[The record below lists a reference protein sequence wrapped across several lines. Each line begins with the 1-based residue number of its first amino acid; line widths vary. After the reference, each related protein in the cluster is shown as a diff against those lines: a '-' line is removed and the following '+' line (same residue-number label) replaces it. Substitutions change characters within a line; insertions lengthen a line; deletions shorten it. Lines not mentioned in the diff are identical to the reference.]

1 MERIGRYQVERELG
15 RGTMSIVY
23 KAFDPRIDRY
33 LAVKVL
39 REKFAREVS
48 SRKRFLRE
56 ARAAGGLGHPNIVTV
71 FDVGQIDG
79 VPYMAMELLEGD
91 TLDDRLSDDTALSV
105 HETLE
110 IGVQLSSALS
120 YAHER
125 GVIHRDI
132 KPANIYFDSGTGVAK
147 LLDFGIAGITSR
159 DQASQSENGTIAG
172 TPAYMAPEQ
181 IADDKQDARCDLYA
195 LGVVLYRLLSGKLPF
210 DETNISAQMAK
221 VMREPP
227 PSLKPLNPDTPV
239 ELIELAHRLLAKKP
253 AARYNSADE
262 VLEELQDIRA
272 SLSGGVLASALR
284 RGAFWRWPLAVGALV
299 ALVLVLG
306 LSYVYRS
313 QNAAMVSATFGYGEG
328 LASVVAREI
337 AEPLLLEDSA
347 ALGNLVSDFGS
358 NSQVLYLH
366 ITDRSER
373 IQSSTNLFLQDEA
386 VPDWP
391 DAITRRDE
399 TAIRVLQTADGNL
412 EFQVPIRFQARRV
425 GEVYLGLDGSEL
437 SAAARGTLAM
447 MVIVFLVAMLVIM
460 AAFAIL
466 VRHHKRLIER
476 VGWGLRRVG
485 RGHYDFRLDG
495 NRRDEFGNLYR
506 RFNDMAMRLEERH
519 GVRHAGRGDTE
530 QLTITMI
537 SDEADDQEALSQ
549 TAFLS
554 RNASPEQSDAAGQDD
569 EGLSNLDEN
578 NGVDENESVSPKNV
592 AQFPDRSR
600 KEGSD

>member
-39 REKFAREVS
+39 REQFARDVT
-48 SRKRFLRE
+48 SRQRFLRE

-79 VPYMAMELLEGD
+79 VPFMAMELLDGD
-91 TLDDRLSDDTALSV
+91 TLADRLERDDLPNVS
-105 HETLE
+105 ESIE
-110 IGVQLSSALS
+110 IAIQLASALS

-147 LLDFGIAGITSR
+147 LLDFGIAGINSR
-159 DQASQSENGTIAG
+159 PERAASEGGMIAG

-181 IADDKQDARCDLYA
+181 ISGDSQDARCDLYS
-195 LGVVLYRLLSGKLPF
+195 LGVVLYRLLSGRLPF
-210 DETNISAQMAK
+210 DEPNLSEQMAK

-227 PSLKPLNPDTPV
+227 PPLEPLDPDTPV
-239 ELIELAHRLLAKKP
+239 ELVEMTHRLLAKKA
-253 AARYNSADE
+253 AARYDSAEE
-262 VLEELQDIRA
+262 VLEELQDIR
-272 SLSGGVLASALR
+272 SGLRRGLLASAKR
-284 RGAFWRWPLAVGALV
+284 SGAAWRWPMAVGALV

-313 QNAAMVSATFGYGEG
+313 QNAAMASATFGFGEG

-366 ITDRSER
+366 ITDRSGL
-373 IQSSTNLFLQDEA
+373 IQSSTNLFLQGES
-386 VPDWP
+386 VPGLDNP
-391 DAITRRDE
+391 VVRRDE
-399 TAIRVLQTADGNL
+399 TAIRVLQGADGNL
-412 EFQVPIRFQARRV
+412 EFQVPIRFQARRI
-425 GEVYLGLDGSEL
+425 GEVYLGLDGAEL
-437 SAAARGTLAM
+437 STAARGTLSM
-447 MVIVFLVAMLVIM
+447 MVMVFLIAMLVIM
-460 AAFAIL
+460 VAMAVM
-466 VRHHKRLIER
+466 VRHQRRLIER
-476 VGWGLRRVG
+476 IGWGLRRMG
-485 RGHYDFRLDG
+485 KGQYDFRLES

-519 GVRHAGRGDTE
+519 GVRHSVRGDTARMSTLTMRGE
-530 QLTITMI
+530 QEGGTLDRTVELERAADGAT
-537 SDEADDQEALSQ
+537 EAP
-549 TAFLS
+549 
-554 RNASPEQSDAAGQDD
+554 RRPERSEKKVARFPARQRKS
-569 EGLSNLDEN
+569 SN
-578 NGVDENESVSPKNV
+578 
-592 AQFPDRSR
+592 
-600 KEGSD
+600 

>member
-39 REKFAREVS
+39 REKFARDVT
-48 SRKRFLRE
+48 SRQRFLRE
-56 ARAAGGLGHPNIVTV
+56 ARSAGGLGHPNIVTV

-79 VPYMAMELLEGD
+79 VPFMAMELLEGD
-91 TLDDRLSDDTALSV
+91 TLDDRLDEQQQLSV
-105 HETLE
+105 REVLE
-110 IGVQLSSALS
+110 ISVQLSSALS

-132 KPANIYFDSGTGVAK
+132 KPANVYFDAGSGVAK
-147 LLDFGIAGITSR
+147 LLDFGIAGVNSR
-159 DQASQSENGTIAG
+159 NSNASADKGLIAG

-181 IADDKQDARCDLYA
+181 IAGESQDARCDLYA
-195 LGVVLYRLLSGKLPF
+195 LGVVLFRLLSGRLPF
-210 DETNISAQMAK
+210 DEANLSEQMAR

-227 PSLKPLNPDTPV
+227 PPLEPLNPDTPV
-239 ELIELAHRLLAKKP
+239 ELIELTHRLLAKQP

-262 VLEELQDIRA
+262 VLDELQDIR
-272 SLSGGVLASALR
+272 SGLSRGLLASAR
-284 RGAFWRWPLAVGALV
+284 QRGAFWRWPLAVGTLV

-313 QNAAMVSATFGYGEG
+313 QNAAMVSATFGFGEG

-358 NSQVLYLH
+358 NAQVLYLH
-366 ITDRSER
+366 VSDRSNT

-386 VPDWP
+386 VPEWP
-391 DAITRRDE
+391 NAIVRRDE
-399 TAIRVLQTADGNL
+399 TSIRVLQTESGNL

-437 SAAARGTLAM
+437 SAAARGTLGM
-447 MVIVFLVAMLVIM
+447 MVLVFLLAMVVIM
-460 AAFAIL
+460 ASIAIL
-466 VRHHKRLIER
+466 VRHHRRLIER
-476 VGWGLRRVG
+476 VGWGLRRMG
-485 RGHYDFRLDG
+485 QGQYDFRLEG
-495 NRRDEFGNLYR
+495 HRRDEFGNLYR

-519 GVRHAGRGDTE
+519 GVRHSVRSEADTA
-530 QLTITMI
+530 TINLDFDE
-537 SDEADDQEALSQ
+537 SDEPDALSQ
-549 TAFLS
+549 TALLV
-554 RNASPEQSDAAGQDD
+554 RQDGEGDKAPQAPENREAADDAADAGTSSD
-569 EGLSNLDEN
+569 ESRSDKVTRL
-578 NGVDENESVSPKNV
+578 P
-592 AQFPDRSR
+592 RSR
-600 KEGSD
+600 R

>member
-39 REKFAREVS
+39 REKFARDVA
-48 SRKRFLRE
+48 SRQRFLRE
-56 ARAAGGLGHPNIVTV
+56 ARSAGGLGHPNIVTV

-79 VPYMAMELLEGD
+79 VPFMAMELLEGD
-91 TLDDRLSDDTALSV
+91 TLDDRLGEQEQLSV
-105 HETLE
+105 REVLE
-110 IGVQLSSALS
+110 IGVQLGSALS

-132 KPANIYFDSGTGVAK
+132 KPANVYFDAGTGVAK
-147 LLDFGIAGITSR
+147 LLDFGIAGVNSG
-159 DQASQSENGTIAG
+159 DDNPSSDKGLIAG

-181 IADDKQDARCDLYA
+181 IAGESQDARCDLYS
-195 LGVVLYRLLSGKLPF
+195 LGVVLYRLLSGRLPF
-210 DETNISAQMAK
+210 DEANLSEQMAR

-227 PSLKPLNPDTPV
+227 PPLEPLNPDTPV
-239 ELIELAHRLLAKKP
+239 ELIELTHRLLAKKP

-262 VLEELQDIRA
+262 VLDELQDIR
-272 SLSGGVLASALR
+272 SGLNRGLLASAR
-284 RGAFWRWPLAVGALV
+284 QRGAFWRWPLAVGTLV

-313 QNAAMVSATFGYGEG
+313 QNAAMASATFGFGEG

-358 NSQVLYLH
+358 NAQVLYLH
-366 ITDRSER
+366 ITDRNGM

-386 VPDWP
+386 VPAWP
-391 DAITRRDE
+391 DATVRRDE
-399 TAIRVLQTADGNL
+399 TAIRVLQTEDGNL
-412 EFQVPIRFQARRV
+412 EFQVPIRFQARKV

-437 SAAARGTLAM
+437 SAAARGTLSM
-447 MVIVFLVAMLVIM
+447 MVLVFLVAMLVIM
-460 AAFAIL
+460 AAIAIL
-466 VRHHKRLIER
+466 VRHQRRLIER
-476 VGWGLRRVG
+476 IGWGLRRMG
-485 RGHYDFRLDG
+485 QGQYDFRLEG
-495 NRRDEFGNLYR
+495 HRRDEFGNLYR

-519 GVRHAGRGDTE
+519 GIRHSVRG
-530 QLTITMI
+530 
-537 SDEADDQEALSQ
+537 EADTATINLEVEGSDAPDALSQ
-549 TAFLS
+549 TAILA
-554 RNASPEQSDAAGQDD
+554 RKDLPDAAGSDKADGSGAGSGD
-569 EGLSNLDEN
+569 ESASDET
-578 NGVDENESVSPKNV
+578 GSDKV
-592 AQFPDRSR
+592 ARFPRSR
-600 KEGSD
+600 R

>member
-39 REKFAREVS
+39 REKFARDVT
-48 SRKRFLRE
+48 SRQRFLRE

-79 VPYMAMELLEGD
+79 MPFMAMELLDGE
-91 TLDDRLSDDTALSV
+91 TLSDRLEKDNLPTV
-105 HETLE
+105 HETLD

-132 KPANIYFDSGTGVAK
+132 KPANIYFDSATGVAK
-147 LLDFGIAGITSR
+147 LLDFGIAGIKSR
-159 DQASQSENGTIAG
+159 PEQAASEGGLVVG
-172 TPAYMAPEQ
+172 TPTYMAPEQ
-181 IADDKQDARCDLYA
+181 IAGDPQDARCDLYA
-195 LGVVLYRLLSGKLPF
+195 LGVVLYRLLSGRLPF
-210 DETNISAQMAK
+210 DEANLSEQMAK

-227 PSLKPLNPDTPV
+227 PSLQPLNPETPV
-239 ELIELAHRLLAKKP
+239 ELIEMTHRLLAKKP
-253 AARYNSADE
+253 AARYASAEE

-272 SLSGGVLASALR
+272 GLNRGFMASAR
-284 RGAFWRWPLAVGALV
+284 RGSMVWRWPMAVGALV
-299 ALVLVLG
+299 AVVLVMG

-313 QNAAMVSATFGYGEG
+313 QNAAMASATFGFGEG

-358 NSQVLYLH
+358 NAQVLYLH
-366 ITDRSER
+366 ITNRTGE
-373 IQSSTNLFLQDEA
+373 IESSTNLFLQGES
-386 VPDWP
+386 VPELNN
-391 DAITRRDE
+391 AIVRREE
-399 TAIRVLQTADGNL
+399 TSIRVLQSDAGNL

-437 SAAARGTLAM
+437 SAAARGTLSM
-447 MVIVFLVAMLVIM
+447 MVVVFLIAMLVIM
-460 AAFAIL
+460 VAMAVM
-466 VRHHKRLIER
+466 VRHQRRLIER
-476 VGWGLRRVG
+476 IGWGMRRMG
-485 RGHYDFRLDG
+485 KGQYDFRLESD
-495 NRRDEFGNLYR
+495 RRDEFGNLYR

-519 GVRHAGRGDTE
+519 GVRHSIRGSTE
-530 QLTITMI
+530 QMPTLTGL
-537 SDEADDQEALSQ
+537 SDETGAMGR
-549 TAFLS
+549 TAELGHEPS
-554 RNASPEQSDAAGQDD
+554 DD
-569 EGLSNLDEN
+569 ESDSP
-578 NGVDENESVSPKNV
+578 DTNEKKV
-592 AQFPDRSR
+592 ARFP
-600 KEGSD
+600 GSKK

>member
-39 REKFAREVS
+39 REQFARDVT
-48 SRKRFLRE
+48 SRQRFLRE

-79 VPYMAMELLEGD
+79 VPFMAMELLEGD
-91 TLDDRLSDDTALSV
+91 TLDDRLHRDVLPSV
-105 HETLE
+105 RETLE

-132 KPANIYFDSGTGVAK
+132 KPANIYFDSGTSVAK
-147 LLDFGIAGITSR
+147 LLDFGIAGISSR
-159 DQASQSENGTIAG
+159 DEPSATEGGLIAG
-172 TPAYMAPEQ
+172 TPTYMAPEQ
-181 IADDKQDARCDLYA
+181 IAGEPQDARCDLYA
-195 LGVVLYRLLSGKLPF
+195 LGVVLYRLLSGRLPF
-210 DETNISAQMAK
+210 DEPNLSEQMAK

-227 PSLKPLNPDTPV
+227 PPLEPLDPDTPV
-239 ELIELAHRLLAKKP
+239 ELLELTHRLLAKKA
-253 AARYNSADE
+253 AARYSSADE
-262 VLEELQDIRA
+262 VLEELQDIR
-272 SLSGGVLASALR
+272 SGLSRGLLASAR
-284 RGAFWRWPLAVGALV
+284 RGSALWRWPLAVGALV

-313 QNAAMVSATFGYGEG
+313 QNAAMASATFGFGEG

-358 NSQVLYLH
+358 NAQVLYLH
-366 ITDRSER
+366 ITDRSGR

-386 VPDWP
+386 VPTWP
-391 DAITRRDE
+391 EAVIRRDE
-399 TAIRVLQTADGNL
+399 TAIRVLQTGEGNL

-437 SAAARGTLAM
+437 SAAARGTLSM
-447 MVIVFLVAMLVIM
+447 MVLVFLVAMLVIM
-460 AAFAIL
+460 AAIAIM
-466 VRHHKRLIER
+466 VRHQKRLIER
-476 VGWGLRRVG
+476 IGWGLRRMG
-485 RGHYDFRLDG
+485 KGQYDFRLEG

-519 GVRHAGRGDTE
+519 GVRHSVRGDTQ
-530 QLTITMI
+530 QLTLTTD
-537 SDEADDQEALSQ
+537 SADDNDALGR
-549 TAFLS
+549 TAEF
-554 RNASPEQSDAAGQDD
+554 GQRS
-569 EGLSNLDEN
+569 EGSSAEPAVSNE
-578 NGVDENESVSPKNV
+578 KNV
-592 AQFPDRSR
+592 TRFPGRR
-600 KEGSD
+600 G